1 MDNEIGIFEKAVA
14 RAEDLGRFARE
25 AAEKSI
31 RASQT
36 ARRRAEEIGKT
47 AQQAAKA
54 ETESLRQGYRAGWGT
69 SHSDFGASLGNL
81 Q

>member
-1 MDNEIGIFEKAVA
+1 MDNDIGIFEKAVA

-36 ARRRAEEIGKT
+36 AIRRAEDIGKT

-54 ETESLRQGYRAGWGT
+54 ETIA
-69 SHSDFGASLGNL
+69 FAKAIAFP
-81 Q
+81 